1 MAPGVGKSYHTMGMM
16 MNDSALAQKYE
27 NKLNH
32 NNDDEVK
39 GEIAAL
45 PMMVRTMTA
54 MSDGA
59 SSI

>member
-1 MAPGVGKSYHTMGMM
+1 MLSYHEEHVDD
-16 MNDSALAQKYE
+16 DSALAQKYE

-39 GEIAAL
+39 GERAAL

>member
-1 MAPGVGKSYHTMGMM
+1 

-39 GEIAAL
+39 GERAAL

-54 MSDGA
+54 MSEGA